1 MYMYNSQGQKVPL
14 DTPQQPSRNM
24 RENFGSMSK
33 KDKKTMW
40 IVLGVILAIVVVVV
54 VVWYMRKHKTGSGTS
69 SMGMKHK
76 FGFRFY

>member
-54 VVWYMRKHKTGSGTS
+54 WYMRKHKTGSGTS